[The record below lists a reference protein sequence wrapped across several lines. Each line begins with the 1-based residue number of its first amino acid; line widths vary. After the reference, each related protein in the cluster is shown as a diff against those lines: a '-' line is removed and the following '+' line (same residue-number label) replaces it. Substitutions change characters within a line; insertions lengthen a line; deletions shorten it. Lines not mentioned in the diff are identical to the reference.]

1 MKKRGLIIA
10 VVAVLFSILIT
21 LTGCDDKEEEKI
33 DKNNIR
39 QAQSSSVEKNK
50 KVEFKEGTY
59 EFVPE
64 ADGEE
69 VLEDSLFVEFKDGK
83 ITLTDG
89 FAGLVQEGTYEVNGG
104 KIVGTYT
111 SMTYIDH
118 SKGGEYT
125 TKDINDKIEMYILED
140 GSLRD
145 FVGYG
150 ISLDNN
156 MMKDAK
162 YKLSEEN

>member
-10 VVAVLFSILIT
+10 IVAVLFSIMIT
-21 LTGCDDKEEEKI
+21 LTGCDDKAKTTSKEQTHGTNQEQKNPDKEK
-33 DKNNIR
+33 DKTKF
-39 QAQSSSVEKNK
+39 E
-50 KVEFKEGTY
+50 EGTY

-64 ADGEE
+64 AEGEE
-69 VLEDSLFVEFKDGK
+69 VLEDSLYIEFKDGK

-89 FAGLVQEGTYEVNGG
+89 FAGLVQEGTYKVDGG

-125 TKDINDKIEMYILED
+125 TEDINDKVEMYILED
-140 GSLRD
+140 GTLRD
-145 FVGYG
+145 FMGYG
-150 ISLDNN
+150 ISLGNN
-156 MMKDAK
+156 MMKDAL
-162 YKLSEEN
+162 YKIKK